1 MRISP
6 QSIEFGLWCNGSTTG
21 FGSVCLG
28 SNPGK
33 PTEKE
38 QWNPLLFFCLNNSR
52 HVIFPIPLFVAIAP
66 LFLPYILRY
75 KTQGRSAQCIL
86 IPKLK
91 HHFQSSP
98 PAVSR
103 SIAGCSV
110 REYRG
115 SVRRTRGLT
124 LTVKNL
130 MPSFSHPLL
139 RNYRFFG
146 LFPIFFYT
154 IPRNAIGHGEGEGQ
168 TRSVSLINN
177 EIEGH

>member
-75 KTQGRSAQCIL
+75 KTQGRRGNTNIGYSFLPLPYPVALRGTAHKIKAEAKGEYTSTSL
-86 IPKLK
+86 L
-91 HHFQSSP
+91 
-98 PAVSR
+98 AVSR
-103 SIAGCSV
+103 SIV
-110 REYRG
+110 
-115 SVRRTRGLT
+115 
-124 LTVKNL
+124 
-130 MPSFSHPLL
+130 
-139 RNYRFFG
+139 
-146 LFPIFFYT
+146 
-154 IPRNAIGHGEGEGQ
+154 GHGQGGGF
-168 TRSVSLINN
+168 N
-177 EIEGH
+177 

>member
-91 HHFQSSP
+91 RHFQSSP
-98 PAVSR
+98 PVFPLGNIGGECEMYIPFASAPMLFKMPHHVTGYGR
-103 SIAGCSV
+103 
-110 REYRG
+110 RER
-115 SVRRTRGLT
+115 
-124 LTVKNL
+124 VKKH
-130 MPSFSHPLL
+130 F
-139 RNYRFFG
+139 
-146 LFPIFFYT
+146 
-154 IPRNAIGHGEGEGQ
+154 
-168 TRSVSLINN
+168 
-177 EIEGH
+177 

>member
-38 QWNPLLFFCLNNSR
+38 QWKSTALFLFKQFSVYHLST
-52 HVIFPIPLFVAIAP
+52 PLFVATAP
-66 LFLPYILRY
+66 LFLAYILRY

-124 LTVKNL
+124 LTVKNFML
-130 MPSFSHPLL
+130 SFSRPLL

-146 LFPIFFYT
+146 LFPILFTQLPAMPLDTAGRRTNT
-154 IPRNAIGHGEGEGQ
+154 IH
-168 TRSVSLINN
+168 LIR
-177 EIEGH
+177 

>member
-115 SVRRTRGLT
+115 SARRARGLKN
-124 LTVKNL
+124 TVKKIPCNI
-130 MPSFSHPLL
+130 SQPLSSET
-139 RNYRFFG
+139 NVS
-146 LFPIFFYT
+146 
-154 IPRNAIGHGEGEGQ
+154 
-168 TRSVSLINN
+168 SVSPLYFALQNTG
-177 EIEGH
+177 EKV

>member
-33 PTEKE
+33 STEKE
-38 QWNPLLFFCLNNSR
+38 QWKSTALFLFKQFSVYHLST
-52 HVIFPIPLFVAIAP
+52 PLFVATAP
-66 LFLPYILRY
+66 LFLAYILRY

-115 SVRRTRGLT
+115 SVRRTRGLKN
-124 LTVKNL
+124 TVKKIPCNI
-130 MPSFSHPLL
+130 SQPLSSE
-139 RNYRFFG
+139 
-146 LFPIFFYT
+146 T
-154 IPRNAIGHGEGEGQ
+154 IVS
-168 TRSVSLINN
+168 SVSPLYFALQNTG
-177 EIEGH
+177 EKL

>member
-66 LFLPYILRY
+66 LFIPYILRY

-115 SVRRTRGLT
+115 SVRRTRGLKN
-124 LTVKNL
+124 TVKKIPCNI
-130 MPSFSHPLL
+130 SQPLSSET
-139 RNYRFFG
+139 NVS
-146 LFPIFFYT
+146 
-154 IPRNAIGHGEGEGQ
+154 
-168 TRSVSLINN
+168 SVSPLYFTLQNTG
-177 EIEGH
+177 EKV

>member
-86 IPKLK
+86 IPKLN

-115 SVRRTRGLT
+115 SVRRTRGLKN
-124 LTVKNL
+124 TVKKIPCNI
-130 MPSFSHPLL
+130 SQPLSSET
-139 RNYRFFG
+139 NVS
-146 LFPIFFYT
+146 
-154 IPRNAIGHGEGEGQ
+154 
-168 TRSVSLINN
+168 SVSPLYFTLQNTG
-177 EIEGH
+177 EKV

>member
-115 SVRRTRGLT
+115 SVRRTRGLKN
-124 LTVKNL
+124 TVKKIPCNI
-130 MPSFSHPLL
+130 SQPLSSET
-139 RNYRFFG
+139 NVS
-146 LFPIFFYT
+146 
-154 IPRNAIGHGEGEGQ
+154 
-168 TRSVSLINN
+168 SVSPLYFTLQNTG
-177 EIEGH
+177 EKV

>member
-1 MRISP
+1 MSSH
-6 QSIEFGLWCNGSTTG
+6 SIPLVIGLWCNGSTTG

-52 HVIFPIPLFVAIAP
+52 YTIFPIPLFVAIAP

-98 PAVSR
+98 PVFPLGNIGGVS
-103 SIAGCSV
+103 AG
-110 REYRG
+110 RG
-115 SVRRTRGLT
+115 G
-124 LTVKNL
+124 
-130 MPSFSHPLL
+130 
-139 RNYRFFG
+139 
-146 LFPIFFYT
+146 
-154 IPRNAIGHGEGEGQ
+154 
-168 TRSVSLINN
+168 
-177 EIEGH
+177 